1 MTTMMIK
8 TDNLYAHPD
17 NPRKSL
23 GNLTELVESIKVNG
37 ILQNL
42 TVVPWFSSITRA
54 PADDKSMDGCYRVV
68 IGHRRLEAAKQAGL
82 EEVPCNIVEM
92 SPKEQ
97 MTTMLMENMQREELT
112 PYEQAQGFQ
121 MMMDLGITKSEI
133 QERTGFSRSTVDHRL
148 HLLELDQKALDA
160 VGDQIRMSDLIRLEK
175 IKDAEVKNEILKE
188 HGGKD
193 TFESAYKRAIEKQDT
208 EERKEKIRDAIK
220 GSEYDISFKT
230 YIEEDWSGE
239 DRTRYVGSLSF
250 YSSEKYT
257 PHSVDKYLRDNGVEL
272 DEEVTVEEKYD
283 AFYFYAPMEEMEDAG
298 STDDEQ
304 TEKQQEREKRKKRYI
319 ERSDKLKSHTNAA
332 NEKRK
337 AWIREFIAKGTP
349 VDYGAMI
356 KYMDAL
362 TMERA
367 DMFYVNY
374 DDMEAIIIENYM
386 SCLKDWEEDEDD
398 FRRQHGGRSLGE
410 FVRNQMQQA
419 APGYVVLAKFAAK
432 ELSFTKGTKDTFYIA
447 CVPRKDP
454 IAAAGYKMLQELGYV
469 VADWERGLLEG
480 TLEEFVQP
488 EQG

>member
-54 PADDKSMDGCYRVV
+54 PADDKSMDGCYRGV
-68 IGHRRLEAAKQAGL
+68 IGHRRL

-193 TFESAYKRAIEKQDT
+193 TFECAYKRAIEKQDT
-208 EERKEKIRDAIK
+208 EERK
-220 GSEYDISFKT
+220 
-230 YIEEDWSGE
+230 
-239 DRTRYVGSLSF
+239 
-250 YSSEKYT
+250 
-257 PHSVDKYLRDNGVEL
+257 
-272 DEEVTVEEKYD
+272 
-283 AFYFYAPMEEMEDAG
+283 
-298 STDDEQ
+298 
-304 TEKQQEREKRKKRYI
+304 
-319 ERSDKLKSHTNAA
+319 
-332 NEKRK
+332 
-337 AWIREFIAKGTP
+337 
-349 VDYGAMI
+349 
-356 KYMDAL
+356 
-362 TMERA
+362 
-367 DMFYVNY
+367 
-374 DDMEAIIIENYM
+374 
-386 SCLKDWEEDEDD
+386 
-398 FRRQHGGRSLGE
+398 
-410 FVRNQMQQA
+410 
-419 APGYVVLAKFAAK
+419 
-432 ELSFTKGTKDTFYIA
+432 
-447 CVPRKDP
+447 
-454 IAAAGYKMLQELGYV
+454 
-469 VADWERGLLEG
+469 
-480 TLEEFVQP
+480 
-488 EQG
+488 